1 MENKKG
7 APKGVL
13 FYDNWLELLCEHLT
27 PEQSVE
33 LIKLIRAEYKEE
45 VYETSDSLVKSNWFL
60 IKPQLQSNLEK
71 YRNKCK
77 KNAENGSLGG
87 RPKTQSN
94 PNETQRN
101 HSVISVTQNKQSESK
116 SETESES
123 ESKTF
128 TCVKDHL
135 GISSPSFGEGSSS
148 LPSVEESER
157 QFKELFAN

>member
-1 MENKKG
+1 MANKG
-7 APKGVL
+7 EPKGVL
-13 FYDNWLELLCEHLT
+13 LYENWLELLTEHLT

-33 LIKLIRAEYKEE
+33 ILKLVYSEYKGEE
-45 VYETSDSLVKSNWFL
+45 YKSPDSTVNANWFL

-71 YRNKCK
+71 YKNKCQ
-77 KNAENGSLGG
+77 KNAENGSKGG
-87 RPKTQSN
+87 RPKTQPN
-94 PNETQRN
+94 PNETEKN
-101 HSVISVTQNKQSESK
+101 PSVILETQNKQSESK

-128 TCVKDHL
+128 TCVKDHY

>member
-77 KNAENGSLGG
+77 TNAENGFKGG

-101 HSVISVTQNKQSESK
+101 HSVILQTQNKQSK
-116 SETESES
+116 SETESKSES
-123 ESKTF
+123 ESF
-128 TCVKDHL
+128 TNVKDHL
-135 GISSPSFGEGSSS
+135 GISSPSLGEGSSS

-157 QFKELFAN
+157 QLKELFEN

>member
-77 KNAENGSLGG
+77 TNAENGFKGG
-87 RPKTQSN
+87 RPKTQN
-94 PNETQRN
+94 NLPITENN
-101 HSVISVTQNKQSESK
+101 HSVFSQTQNKQSK
-116 SETESES
+116 SETESKSES
-123 ESKTF
+123 ESF
-128 TCVKDHL
+128 TNVKDHL
-135 GISSPSFGEGSSS
+135 GISSPSLGEGSSS

-157 QFKELFAN
+157 QLKELFEN